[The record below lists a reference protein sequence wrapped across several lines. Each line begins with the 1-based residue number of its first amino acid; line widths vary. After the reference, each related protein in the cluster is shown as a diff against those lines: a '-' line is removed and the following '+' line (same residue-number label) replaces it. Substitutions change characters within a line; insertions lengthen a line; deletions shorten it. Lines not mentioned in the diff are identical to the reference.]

1 VFDGEREIT
10 EHGFD
15 PGGFFRERLRPKRIV
30 RNQPIDA
37 ALQTKPVSWVETLH
51 PALASETLRRC
62 TQHTA
67 AERVRVLLAVRLNS
81 AVHGATSGSAA
92 NDAGRGR
99 NCSKPKVA
107 RTTWRKSGG

>member
-1 VFDGEREIT
+1 M
-10 EHGFD
+10 
-15 PGGFFRERLRPKRIV
+15 

-51 PALASETLRRC
+51 SALASETLRRC

-67 AERVRVLLAVRLNS
+67 ADRIRVLLAVRLKS
-81 AVHGATSGSAA
+81 AVQHGATSGSAA

-107 RTTWRKSGG
+107 RTTWSKSGG